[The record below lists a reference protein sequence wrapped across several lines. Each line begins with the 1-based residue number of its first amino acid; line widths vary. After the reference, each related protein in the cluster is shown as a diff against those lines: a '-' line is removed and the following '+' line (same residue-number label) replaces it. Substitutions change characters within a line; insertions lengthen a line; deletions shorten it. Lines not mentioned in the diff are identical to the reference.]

1 MATLGHVHMVD
12 PTRETFEYALL
23 LQTARVAPERMAG
36 WKRHVALSV
45 QPWMWETFG
54 AHLLAAGSALT
65 GSPGLVTQLW
75 MVGVE
80 YSPALAAAK
89 LRERRWHQE
98 FVEAVDDLHEEVLL
112 PMAYDPPRNVA
123 PGREPTR
130 APGAVRGEISATMRS
145 FLIDHIDVPSRR
157 LGDFS
162 RGKREVFLPL
172 VTTRPFGWRL
182 IASGA
187 RVTERLFRGTGHDVA
202 LDANSLRTTSPS
214 TTVVNL
220 WDLPAPDALPRVML
234 HLSENQ
240 AYQTFRDTTVGGEE
254 QHLLLPVGAYDPRPA
269 WSQPDSAASQD
280 LSLGRWHYR

>member
-1 MATLGHVHMVD
+1 VASLTHVHMVD
-12 PTRETFEYALL
+12 PTREQLDYALL
-23 LQTARVAPERMAG
+23 LQTARVAPERMPG

-65 GSPGLVTQLW
+65 GAPGVVTQLW
-75 MVGVE
+75 MVGVD
-80 YSPALAAAK
+80 YSPSLAASK
-89 LRERRWHQE
+89 LRGRAWHQE
-98 FVEAVDDLHEEVLL
+98 FLEGLDDLREEVLL
-112 PMAYDPPRNVA
+112 PMGYDPPRNVA
-123 PGREPTR
+123 PGREPGR
-130 APGAVRGEISATMRS
+130 APSVGRRDDVATMRS

-162 RGKREVFLPL
+162 RGKRDVFLPL
-172 VTTRPFGWRL
+172 VTARSFGWRL

-187 RVTERLFRGTGHDVA
+187 RVSDRMFRGGGFEVGGGDGA
-202 LDANSLRTTSPS
+202 LRATCPA

-240 AYQTFRDTTVGGEE
+240 AYQSFRDATVGGED
-254 QHLLLPVGAYDPRPA
+254 QHLLLPVGSYDPRPQ
-269 WSQPDSAASQD
+269 WTQSDAAAPQD
-280 LSLGRWHYR
+280 ITGGRWQYR

>member
-1 MATLGHVHMVD
+1 MAMLGHVCMVD

-23 LQTARVAPERMAG
+23 LQTARAAPERMQG

-75 MVGVE
+75 MVGVD

-89 LRERRWHQE
+89 LRDRRWHQD
-98 FVEAVDDLHEEVLL
+98 FVEALDDLHEEVLL
-112 PMAYDPPRNVA
+112 PMGYDAPRNVV
-123 PGREPTR
+123 PGREPEG
-130 APGAVRGEISATMRS
+130 APRVLRSDATATMRS

-162 RGKREVFLPL
+162 RGKREVFVPL
-172 VTTRPFGWRL
+172 VTTHAFGWRL

-187 RVTERLFRGTGHDVA
+187 RVTDRMFRGAGLDVA
-202 LDANSLRTTSPS
+202 LDAGALRATCPT

-240 AYQTFRDTTVGGEE
+240 AYQTFRDATVGGEE
-254 QHLLLPVGAYDPRPA
+254 QQLLLPVGAYDPRPA
-269 WSQPDSAASQD
+269 WSQPDGAASQD
-280 LSLGRWHYR
+280 LSHGRWHYR